1 MRIQIRIVQYNNYY
15 QRDVGT
21 MTVEL
26 ETVNELS
33 SRTGWPKSRIR
44 KLVENRE
51 LRHVRIGGGIYI
63 PTGAIEEFIKNNTIE
78 PVVEKKSSA
87 TPEA

>member
-1 MRIQIRIVQYNNYY
+1 
-15 QRDVGT
+15 

-44 KLVENRE
+44 KLIENRE
-51 LRHVRIGGGIYI
+51 LRYVKIGGGIFI
-63 PTGAIEEFIKNNTIE
+63 PSGAIEEFIKNNTIE
-78 PVVEKKSSA
+78 PIVETNALSPSKA
-87 TPEA
+87 

>member
-1 MRIQIRIVQYNNYY
+1 
-15 QRDVGT
+15 

-63 PTGAIEEFIKNNTIE
+63 PTGAIEEFISNNTIA
-78 PVVEKKSSA
+78 PIVEKKSS
-87 TPEA
+87 TSPEV